1 MSRMAMMPMMMDSM
15 GIVMLERAAEAG
27 VERTEGEEGDSY
39 GDEQEVG
46 HGSGG

>member
-1 MSRMAMMPMMMDSM
+1 MSRRAMMPMMMDSM

-27 VERTEGEEGDSY
+27 VKRAEGKEGDGY
-39 GDEQEVG
+39 GNEQEVG